1 MELIKEKLKLLPDQ
15 PGSYQF
21 YNKFG
26 KIIYVGKAKN
36 LKSRVKSYFT
46 GAHNSKT
53 TKLVSEIADFST
65 LITKTEREALILELN
80 LIKENLPKYNIKLTD
95 DSTYPFIVITN
106 GIAPKIMVSREP
118 NKGDGIYFGPY
129 PNVYSAKE
137 TVRLLNKIYPVRKCE
152 KLPKKAC
159 LYYHMNQCLAPC
171 IAKEPINWDS
181 ILNEV
186 KAFLK
191 GDTKKVKDKLK
202 EEMYLASEEL
212 KYEKALEYKNLI
224 DHIDHTTEKQLMNLN
239 DFKDRDFIAYAS
251 DEEDVSL
258 QILKMRS
265 GKIVDSSTDI
275 FPKYLDA
282 SEQVITYLYQYY
294 DTYPMPDEVLF
305 QDSFSTESLVEAFG
319 KKAIIPKIGDKKK
332 LVDLAFKNALYDLE
346 NERLLHKNVSE
357 KMSEAQEAFKDL
369 LGLDNI
375 SRIDIFDNAHL
386 FGANP
391 ISCMVVYKDGKPAKN
406 HYRKYKLKNTKKADD
421 YGAFKEVIYRRY
433 QKALFEKQALPDMI
447 LVDGGKGQVSSALNI
462 IESLGLTIPVVGLKK
477 NDKHQLDALVYNNNN
492 DVPLE
497 KGTYLYTLLGKMS
510 EEVHRFAITFHR
522 QQRSKT
528 LMKSKLDDIDGV
540 GPARKRKL
548 LEKFITI
555 DNMIQ
560 GSSDDYK
567 SIGINETLRDRII
580 NQLKE
585 S

>member
-65 LITKTEREALILELN
+65 LITKTEREAFILELN

-137 TVRLLNKIYPVRKCE
+137 TVRLLNKIYPIRKCE

-406 HYRKYKLKNTKKADD
+406 YYRKYKLKNTKKADD

-477 NDKHQLDALVYNNNN
+477 NDKHQLDALVYNNN

>member
-1 MELIKEKLKLLPDQ
+1 MDLIKEKLKLLPDQ

-36 LKSRVKSYFT
+36 LKNRVKSYFT
-46 GAHNSKT
+46 GAHNLKT

-65 LITKTEREALILELN
+65 IITKTEREALILELN

-106 GIAPKIMVSREP
+106 GEAPRIMVSREP
-118 NKGDGIYFGPY
+118 NKNNGVYFGPY

-137 TVRLLNKIYPVRKCE
+137 TVRLLNKIYPVRKCD

-159 LYYHMNQCLAPC
+159 LYYHLNQCLAPC
-171 IAKEPINWDS
+171 VAKKPIDWEPI
-181 ILNEV
+181 LTEV

-202 EEMYLASEEL
+202 EEMCLASDEL
-212 KYEKALEYKNLI
+212 KFEKALEYKKLI

-239 DFKDRDFIAYAS
+239 DFKDRDFIAFAN
-251 DEEDVSL
+251 DEEDISL

-294 DTYPMPDEVLF
+294 DTYPMPDEILF
-305 QDSFSTESLVEAFG
+305 QETLSIDVLTEVFG
-319 KKAIIPKIGDKKK
+319 KKASIPKIGDKKK
-332 LVDLAFKNALYDLE
+332 LIDLAFQNASYDLE

-357 KMSEAQEAFKDL
+357 KVSEAQEAFRDL
-369 LGLDNI
+369 MGLDNI

-391 ISCMVVYKDGKPAKN
+391 ISCMVVYKDGKPNKN
-406 HYRKYKLKNTKKADD
+406 QYRKYKLKNTKKGDD

-433 QKALFEKQALPDMI
+433 QKALYENQELPDMI
-447 LVDGGKGQVSSALNI
+447 LVDGGKGQVSSTLSITEALAL
-462 IESLGLTIPVVGLKK
+462 SIPVVGLKK
-477 NDKHQLDALVYNNNN
+477 NDKHQLEALVYN
-492 DVPLE
+492 DTVFPLE

-522 QQRSKT
+522 QQRSQS
-528 LMKSKLDDIDGV
+528 LMRSKLDGINGV
-540 GPARKRKL
+540 GPVRKKKL

-555 DNMIQ
+555 DNMIN
-560 GSSDDYK
+560 GSIEDYN
-567 SIGINETLRDRII
+567 SIGINETIREDII

>member
-1 MELIKEKLKLLPDQ
+1 LELIKEKLKLLPDQ

-305 QDSFSTESLVEAFG
+305 QDSFSTKSLVEAFG

-477 NDKHQLDALVYNNNN
+477 NDKHQLDALVYNNN

>member
-406 HYRKYKLKNTKKADD
+406 YYRKYKLKNTKKADD

-477 NDKHQLDALVYNNNN
+477 NDKHQLDALVYNNN

>member
-212 KYEKALEYKNLI
+212 KFEKALEYKNLI

-251 DEEDVSL
+251 DEEDISL

-305 QDSFSTESLVEAFG
+305 QDLFSPESLMEAFG

-332 LVDLAFKNALYDLE
+332 LVDLTYKNALYDLE

-357 KMSEAQEAFKDL
+357 KISEAQEAFKDL

-406 HYRKYKLKNTKKADD
+406 YYRKYKLKNTKKGDD
-421 YGAFKEVIYRRY
+421 YGAFKEVIYRRC
-433 QKALFEKQALPDMI
+433 QKALFEKQELPDMI
-447 LVDGGKGQVSSALNI
+447 LVDGGKGQVSSALFI
-462 IESLGLTIPVVGLKK
+462 IESLGLSIPVVGLKK
-477 NDKHQLDALVYNNNN
+477 NDKHQLDALVYNNN

-528 LMKSKLDDIDGV
+528 LMKSKLDDIKGV
-540 GPARKRKL
+540 GSVRKRKL
-548 LEKFITI
+548 LDKFITI

-560 GSSDDYK
+560 GSIDDYK
-567 SIGINETLRDRII
+567 SIGINETLRESII

>member
-275 FPKYLDA
+275 FPKYLDV

>member
-159 LYYHMNQCLAPC
+159 LYYHMNQCLAHC

-477 NDKHQLDALVYNNNN
+477 NDKHQLDALVYNNN

>member
-65 LITKTEREALILELN
+65 LITKTEREAFILELN

-477 NDKHQLDALVYNNNN
+477 NDKHQLDALVYNNN

>member
-46 GAHNSKT
+46 GAHNLKT

-65 LITKTEREALILELN
+65 IITKTEREALILELN

-118 NKGDGIYFGPY
+118 NKGNGTYFGPY

-137 TVRLLNKIYPVRKCE
+137 TVRLLNKIYPVRKCD

-171 IAKEPINWDS
+171 IAKEPINWDP

-186 KAFLK
+186 KVFLK

-212 KYEKALEYKNLI
+212 KFEKALEYKNLI

-251 DEEDVSL
+251 DEEDISL

-305 QDSFSTESLVEAFG
+305 QDLFSPESLMEAFG

-332 LVDLAFKNALYDLE
+332 LVDLTYKNALYDLE

-357 KMSEAQEAFKDL
+357 KISEAQEAFKDL

-406 HYRKYKLKNTKKADD
+406 YYRKYKLKNTKKGDD
-421 YGAFKEVIYRRY
+421 YGAFKEVIYRRC
-433 QKALFEKQALPDMI
+433 QKALFEKQELPDMI
-447 LVDGGKGQVSSALNI
+447 LVDGGKGQVSSALFI
-462 IESLGLTIPVVGLKK
+462 IESLGLSIPVVGLKK
-477 NDKHQLDALVYNNNN
+477 NDKHQLDALVYNNN

-528 LMKSKLDDIDGV
+528 LMKSKLDDIKGV
-540 GPARKRKL
+540 GSVRKRKL
-548 LEKFITI
+548 LDKFITI

-560 GSSDDYK
+560 GSIDDYK
-567 SIGINETLRDRII
+567 SIGINETLRESII

>member
-212 KYEKALEYKNLI
+212 KYEKALEYKSLI

-477 NDKHQLDALVYNNNN
+477 NDKHQLDALVYNNN

>member
-305 QDSFSTESLVEAFG
+305 QDSFSTKSLVEAFG

-477 NDKHQLDALVYNNNN
+477 NDKHQLDALVYNNN

>member
-1 MELIKEKLKLLPDQ
+1 LELIKEKLKLLPDQ

-137 TVRLLNKIYPVRKCE
+137 TVRLLNKIYPIRKCE

-477 NDKHQLDALVYNNNN
+477 NDKHQLDALVYNNN

>member
-1 MELIKEKLKLLPDQ
+1 LELIKEKLKLLPDQ

-406 HYRKYKLKNTKKADD
+406 HYRKYKLKNTKKGDD

-477 NDKHQLDALVYNNNN
+477 NDKHQLDALVYNNN

>member
-477 NDKHQLDALVYNNNN
+477 NDKHQLDALVYNNN

-497 KGTYLYTLLGKMS
+497 KGTYLYTLLGKMG

>member
-1 MELIKEKLKLLPDQ
+1 
-15 PGSYQF
+15 
-21 YNKFG
+21 
-26 KIIYVGKAKN
+26 
-36 LKSRVKSYFT
+36 
-46 GAHNSKT
+46 
-53 TKLVSEIADFST
+53 
-65 LITKTEREALILELN
+65 
-80 LIKENLPKYNIKLTD
+80 
-95 DSTYPFIVITN
+95 
-106 GIAPKIMVSREP
+106 
-118 NKGDGIYFGPY
+118 
-129 PNVYSAKE
+129 
-137 TVRLLNKIYPVRKCE
+137 
-152 KLPKKAC
+152 
-159 LYYHMNQCLAPC
+159 
-171 IAKEPINWDS
+171 
-181 ILNEV
+181 
-186 KAFLK
+186 
-191 GDTKKVKDKLK
+191 
-202 EEMYLASEEL
+202 
-212 KYEKALEYKNLI
+212 
-224 DHIDHTTEKQLMNLN
+224 
-239 DFKDRDFIAYAS
+239 
-251 DEEDVSL
+251 
-258 QILKMRS
+258 MRS

-332 LVDLAFKNALYDLE
+332 LVDLTFKNALYDLE

-477 NDKHQLDALVYNNNN
+477 NDKHQLDALVYNNN

>member
-305 QDSFSTESLVEAFG
+305 QDSFSTKSLVEAFG

-332 LVDLAFKNALYDLE
+332 LVNLAFKNALYDLE

-477 NDKHQLDALVYNNNN
+477 NDKHQLDALVYNNN

>member
-46 GAHNSKT
+46 GAHNLKT

-65 LITKTEREALILELN
+65 IITKTEREALILELN

-118 NKGDGIYFGPY
+118 NKGNGTYFGPY

-137 TVRLLNKIYPVRKCE
+137 TVRLLNKIYPVRKCD

-171 IAKEPINWDS
+171 IAKEPINWDP

-186 KAFLK
+186 KVFLK

-212 KYEKALEYKNLI
+212 KFEKALEYKNLI

-332 LVDLAFKNALYDLE
+332 LVDLTFKNALYDLE

-477 NDKHQLDALVYNNNN
+477 NDKHQLDALVYNNN

>member
-1 MELIKEKLKLLPDQ
+1 LELIKEKLKLLPDQ

-46 GAHNSKT
+46 GAHNLKT

-65 LITKTEREALILELN
+65 IITKTEREALILELN

-118 NKGDGIYFGPY
+118 NKGNGTYFGPY

-137 TVRLLNKIYPVRKCE
+137 TVRLLNKIYPVRKCD

-171 IAKEPINWDS
+171 IAKEPINWDP

-186 KAFLK
+186 KVFLK

-212 KYEKALEYKNLI
+212 KFEKALEYKNLI

-332 LVDLAFKNALYDLE
+332 LVDLTFKNALYDLE

-477 NDKHQLDALVYNNNN
+477 NDKHQLDALVYNNN

>member
-406 HYRKYKLKNTKKADD
+406 HYRKYKLKNTKKGDD

-477 NDKHQLDALVYNNNN
+477 NDKHQLDALVYNNN

>member
-1 MELIKEKLKLLPDQ
+1 MELIKEKLKLLPDP

-477 NDKHQLDALVYNNNN
+477 NDKHQLDALVYNNN

>member
-477 NDKHQLDALVYNNNN
+477 NDKHQLDALVYNNN

>member
-212 KYEKALEYKNLI
+212 KYEKALEYKSLI

-477 NDKHQLDALVYNNNN
+477 NDKHQLDALVYNNN

-567 SIGINETLRDRII
+567 SIGINETLRDCII

>member
-305 QDSFSTESLVEAFG
+305 QDLFSPESLMEAFG

-332 LVDLAFKNALYDLE
+332 LVDLTYKNALYDLE

-357 KMSEAQEAFKDL
+357 KISEAQEAFKDL

-406 HYRKYKLKNTKKADD
+406 YYRKYKLKNTKKGDD
-421 YGAFKEVIYRRY
+421 YGAFKEVIYRRC
-433 QKALFEKQALPDMI
+433 QKALFEKQELPDMI
-447 LVDGGKGQVSSALNI
+447 LVDGGKGQVSSALFI
-462 IESLGLTIPVVGLKK
+462 IESLGLSIPVVGLKK
-477 NDKHQLDALVYNNNN
+477 NDKHQLDALVYNNN

-528 LMKSKLDDIDGV
+528 LMKSKLDDIKGV
-540 GPARKRKL
+540 GSVRKRKL
-548 LEKFITI
+548 LDKFITI

-560 GSSDDYK
+560 GSIDDYK
-567 SIGINETLRDRII
+567 SIGINETLRESII

>member
-406 HYRKYKLKNTKKADD
+406 YYRKYKLKNTKKADD

-477 NDKHQLDALVYNNNN
+477 NDKHQLDALVYNNS

>member
-1 MELIKEKLKLLPDQ
+1 LELIKEKLKLLPDQ

-477 NDKHQLDALVYNNNN
+477 NDKHQLDALVYNNN

>member
-275 FPKYLDA
+275 FPKYLDV

-477 NDKHQLDALVYNNNN
+477 NDKHQLDALVYNNN

>member
-46 GAHNSKT
+46 GAHNLKT

-65 LITKTEREALILELN
+65 IITKTEREALILELN

-95 DSTYPFIVITN
+95 DSTYPFIVITS

-171 IAKEPINWDS
+171 IAKEPINWDP
-181 ILNEV
+181 ILHEV

-202 EEMYLASEEL
+202 EEMYLASEEM

-251 DEEDVSL
+251 DEEDISL

-282 SEQVITYLYQYY
+282 SEQVITYMYQYY

-305 QDSFSTESLVEAFG
+305 QDSFSPESLVEAFG

-332 LVDLAFKNALYDLE
+332 LVELAYKNALYDLE

-357 KMSEAQEAFKDL
+357 KISEAQEAFKDL
-369 LGLDNI
+369 LGLENI

-406 HYRKYKLKNTKKADD
+406 YYRKYKLKNTKKGDD

-433 QKALFEKQALPDMI
+433 QKALFEKQELPDMI
-447 LVDGGKGQVSSALNI
+447 LVDGGKGQVSSTLI
-462 IESLGLTIPVVGLKK
+462 ITESLGLTIPVVGLKK
-477 NDKHQLDALVYNNNN
+477 NDKHQLDALVYNNI
-492 DVPLE
+492 DIPLE

-528 LMKSKLDDIDGV
+528 LMKSKLDDIKGV
-540 GPARKRKL
+540 GSVRKRKL

-560 GSSDDYK
+560 GSIEDYK
-567 SIGINETLRDRII
+567 SIGINETLRESII

>member
-191 GDTKKVKDKLK
+191 GDTKKVKDNLK

-477 NDKHQLDALVYNNNN
+477 NDKHQLDALVYNNN

>member
-46 GAHNSKT
+46 GAHNLKT

-65 LITKTEREALILELN
+65 IITKTEREALILELN

-118 NKGDGIYFGPY
+118 NKGNGTYFGPY

-137 TVRLLNKIYPVRKCE
+137 TVRLLNKIYPVRKCD

-171 IAKEPINWDS
+171 IAKEPINWDP

-186 KAFLK
+186 KVFLK

-305 QDSFSTESLVEAFG
+305 QDLFSPESLMEAFG

-332 LVDLAFKNALYDLE
+332 LVDLTYKNALYDLE

-357 KMSEAQEAFKDL
+357 KISEAQEAFKDL

-406 HYRKYKLKNTKKADD
+406 YYRKYKLKNTKKGDD
-421 YGAFKEVIYRRY
+421 YGAFKEVIYRRC
-433 QKALFEKQALPDMI
+433 QKALFEKQELPDMI
-447 LVDGGKGQVSSALNI
+447 LVDGGKGQVSSALFI
-462 IESLGLTIPVVGLKK
+462 IESLGLSIPVVGLKK
-477 NDKHQLDALVYNNNN
+477 NDKHQLDALVYNNN

-528 LMKSKLDDIDGV
+528 LMKSKLDDIKGV
-540 GPARKRKL
+540 GSVRKRKL
-548 LEKFITI
+548 LDKFITI

-560 GSSDDYK
+560 GSIDDYK
-567 SIGINETLRDRII
+567 SIGINETLRESII

>member
-46 GAHNSKT
+46 GAHNLKT

-65 LITKTEREALILELN
+65 IITKTEREALILELN

-118 NKGDGIYFGPY
+118 NKGNGTYFGPY

-137 TVRLLNKIYPVRKCE
+137 TVRLLNKIYPVRKCD

-171 IAKEPINWDS
+171 IAKEPINWDP

-186 KAFLK
+186 KVFLK

-212 KYEKALEYKNLI
+212 KFEKALEYKNLI

-251 DEEDVSL
+251 DEEDISL

-305 QDSFSTESLVEAFG
+305 QDLFSPESLMEAFG

-332 LVDLAFKNALYDLE
+332 LVDLTYKNALYDLE

-357 KMSEAQEAFKDL
+357 KISEAQEAFKDL

-406 HYRKYKLKNTKKADD
+406 YYRKYKLKNTKKGDD
-421 YGAFKEVIYRRY
+421 YGAFKEVIYRRC
-433 QKALFEKQALPDMI
+433 QKALFEKQELPDMI
-447 LVDGGKGQVSSALNI
+447 LVDGGKGQVSSALFI
-462 IESLGLTIPVVGLKK
+462 IESLGLSIPVVGLKK
-477 NDKHQLDALVYNNNN
+477 NDKHQLDALVYNNN

-528 LMKSKLDDIDGV
+528 LMKSKLDDIKGV
-540 GPARKRKL
+540 GSVRKRKL
-548 LEKFITI
+548 LDKFITI

-560 GSSDDYK
+560 GSIDDYK
-567 SIGINETLRDRII
+567 NIGINETLRESII

>member
-1 MELIKEKLKLLPDQ
+1 LELIKEKLKLLPDQ

-46 GAHNSKT
+46 GAHNLKT

-65 LITKTEREALILELN
+65 IITKTEREALILELN

-118 NKGDGIYFGPY
+118 NKGNGTYFGPY

-137 TVRLLNKIYPVRKCE
+137 TVRLLNKIYPVRKCD

-171 IAKEPINWDS
+171 IAKEPINWDP

-186 KAFLK
+186 KVFLK

-212 KYEKALEYKNLI
+212 KFEKALEYKNLI

-251 DEEDVSL
+251 DEEDISL

-305 QDSFSTESLVEAFG
+305 QDLFSPESLMEAFG

-332 LVDLAFKNALYDLE
+332 LVDLTYKNALYDLE

-357 KMSEAQEAFKDL
+357 KISEAQEAFKDL

-406 HYRKYKLKNTKKADD
+406 YYRKYKLKNTKKGDD
-421 YGAFKEVIYRRY
+421 YGAFKEVIYRRC
-433 QKALFEKQALPDMI
+433 QKALFEKQELPDMI
-447 LVDGGKGQVSSALNI
+447 LVDGGKGQVSSALFI
-462 IESLGLTIPVVGLKK
+462 IESLGLSIPVVGLKK
-477 NDKHQLDALVYNNNN
+477 NDKHQLDALVYNNN

-528 LMKSKLDDIDGV
+528 LMKSKLDDIKGV
-540 GPARKRKL
+540 GSVRKRKL
-548 LEKFITI
+548 LDKFITI

-560 GSSDDYK
+560 GSIDDYK
-567 SIGINETLRDRII
+567 SIGINETLRESII

>member
-137 TVRLLNKIYPVRKCE
+137 TVRLLNKIYPIRKCE

-477 NDKHQLDALVYNNNN
+477 NDKHQLDALVYNNN

>member
-1 MELIKEKLKLLPDQ
+1 LELIKEKLKLLPDQ

-406 HYRKYKLKNTKKADD
+406 YYRKYKLKNTKKADD

-477 NDKHQLDALVYNNNN
+477 NDKHQLDALVYNNN

>member
-46 GAHNSKT
+46 GAHNLKT

-65 LITKTEREALILELN
+65 IITKTEREALILELN

-95 DSTYPFIVITN
+95 DSTYPFIVITS

-171 IAKEPINWDS
+171 IAKEPINWDP
-181 ILNEV
+181 ILHEV

-202 EEMYLASEEL
+202 EEMYLASEEM

-251 DEEDVSL
+251 DEEDISL

-282 SEQVITYLYQYY
+282 SEQVITYMYQYY

-305 QDSFSTESLVEAFG
+305 QDSFSPESLVEAFG

-332 LVDLAFKNALYDLE
+332 LVELAYKNALYDLE

-357 KMSEAQEAFKDL
+357 KISEAQEAFKDL
-369 LGLDNI
+369 LGLENI

-406 HYRKYKLKNTKKADD
+406 YYRKYKLKNTKKGDD

-433 QKALFEKQALPDMI
+433 QKALFEKQELPDMI
-447 LVDGGKGQVSSALNI
+447 LVDGGKGQVSSTLI
-462 IESLGLTIPVVGLKK
+462 ITESLGLTIPVVGLKK
-477 NDKHQLDALVYNNNN
+477 NDKHQLDALVYNNI
-492 DVPLE
+492 DIPLE

-528 LMKSKLDDIDGV
+528 LMKSKLDDIKGV
-540 GPARKRKL
+540 GSVRKRKL

-560 GSSDDYK
+560 GSIDDYK
-567 SIGINETLRDRII
+567 SIGINETLRESII

>member
-1 MELIKEKLKLLPDQ
+1 LELIKEKLKLLPDQ

-477 NDKHQLDALVYNNNN
+477 NDKHQLDALVYNNN

-567 SIGINETLRDRII
+567 SIGINETIRDRII